1 MAQDPREQQETDA
14 ERIPEGGTGK
24 IDQDTDRLGER
35 DRLRRRATDIESAG
49 ESEADQPPA

>member
-49 ESEADQPPA
+49 ESEAEQPPA